1 MRGLVLILCLV
12 AASADAPALADQDKG
27 LAGRLPEAAPGT
39 QQLSP
44 RRTLEREMSPSDAA
58 RQVQQR
64 YGGRVLAVQINDLGY
79 RVKVLKDGEVRIY
92 QVIP

>member
-1 MRGLVLILCLV
+1 MRRLVLILCLA

-27 LAGRLPEAAPGT
+27 LTGRLPEAVPGA
-39 QQLSP
+39 QPVSP
-44 RRTLEREMSPSDAA
+44 RRPLERQMSPSDAA

-64 YGGRVLAVQINDLGY
+64 YGGRVLAVQVDGLGY